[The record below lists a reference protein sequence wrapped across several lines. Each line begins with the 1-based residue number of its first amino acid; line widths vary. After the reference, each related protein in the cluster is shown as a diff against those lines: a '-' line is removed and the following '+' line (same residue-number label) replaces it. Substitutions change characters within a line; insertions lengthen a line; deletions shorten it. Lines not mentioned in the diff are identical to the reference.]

1 MLGDVSGGSI
11 GVFRGS
17 IRDITDPTNEATAY
31 AILGFAWGMGGGECR
46 RRGISSKRVLNLIRR
61 HTPVVGP
68 VSSLIVC
75 LLLQNTLIRDFFRS
89 LVEYSKVLLSIIRI
103 RQSANWVSED
113 QRLAVKC
120 RSKHSTRL

>member
-1 MLGDVSGGSI
+1 MKPLLMLSSVSLGAWEEVS
-11 GVFRGS
+11 VA
-17 IRDITDPTNEATAY
+17 DAVYQVNEY
-31 AILGFAWGMGGGECR
+31 
-46 RRGISSKRVLNLIRR
+46 SNLIRR

-75 LLLQNTLIRDFFRS
+75 LLLQHTLIRDFFRS